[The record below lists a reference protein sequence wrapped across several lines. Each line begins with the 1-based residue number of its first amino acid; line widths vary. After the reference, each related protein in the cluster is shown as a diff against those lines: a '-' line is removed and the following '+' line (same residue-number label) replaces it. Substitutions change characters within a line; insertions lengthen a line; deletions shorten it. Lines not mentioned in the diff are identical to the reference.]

1 MSSEEATVGRKIRF
15 LPGFGLS
22 GHFGLSQNKE
32 FFMYKRFGRNLAL
45 LGLLIAV
52 VAMAGCSCKEYEE
65 QIMQLDAQIAEMQK
79 ELADKDAV
87 INERQLVAEDLRGNL
102 KDCQSE
108 NAVLIE
114 QSEEVIMITMQEDVA
129 FNASQVMVLDTM
141 VPALEAIAKT
151 VRDHPDWNVFVE
163 GFTDSKKVLE
173 EYQEQYPSNWEL
185 GAFRSCAVVRYMTN
199 NLDLSAERFAA
210 VSYGPYQP
218 VADNDTPEGRAQNRR
233 VRLTL
238 HKMEQ

>member
-1 MSSEEATVGRKIRF
+1 
-15 LPGFGLS
+15 
-22 GHFGLSQNKE
+22 
-32 FFMYKRFGRNLAL
+32 MYKRFGRNLAL

-79 ELADKDAV
+79 ELSDKDAV
-87 INERQLVAEDLRGNL
+87 ITERQQVAEDLRGNL
-102 KDCQSE
+102 KDCQGE

-114 QSEEVIMITMQEDVA
+114 QSEEVVMITMQEDVT

-141 VPALEAIAKT
+141 VPTLEAVART

-163 GFTDSKKVLE
+163 GFTDNKKVLE

-185 GAFRSCAVVRYMTN
+185 GAHRSSAVVRYMVD
-199 NLDLSAERFAA
+199 NLDLPAERFAA
-210 VSYGPYQP
+210 VSYGPFQP
-218 VADNDTPEGRAQNRR
+218 IATNDTPEGRAQNRR
-233 VRLTL
+233 VRITL
-238 HKMEQ
+238 HKMEN